1 MGRSLR
7 AERFEIGLVLAG
19 AIAGVLAVLAYVIA
33 IRPPEAALLSI
44 DPSSGWRETV
54 WPLRRD
60 PWWPSKSFTCAKAAC
75 GAKLDLYLRVKVGF
89 CDCARGIADD
99 PELERISDFLELAS
113 RIHAN
118 SAGKKL
124 DAIGLKGRS
133 RPYTMVATGPEQ
145 LRRDAMLLGLNSGCD
160 AVVATAIHDGGA
172 PSEVEAAMVAFLAR
186 TEVLRW
192 TRTAL
197 GL

>member
-1 MGRSLR
+1 MERSLR
-7 AERFEIGLVLAG
+7 AGRFEIGLVLAG
-19 AIAGVLAVLAYVIA
+19 AAAGVLAVLAYVIA
-33 IRPPEAALLSI
+33 ARPPETAPLSL
-44 DPSSGWRETV
+44 DPSSGWRETA

-60 PWWPSKSFTCAKAAC
+60 PWWPSKSFTCAKATC
-75 GAKLDLYLRVKVGF
+75 GANLDLYLRVKIGF

-118 SAGKKL
+118 SAGKKVES
-124 DAIGLKGRS
+124 IGLKGRS
-133 RPYTMVATGPEQ
+133 RPYTILAIGPER
-145 LRRDAMLLGLNSGCD
+145 LRRDAVLLGLNSGCD
-160 AVVATAIHDGGA
+160 AIVATAIHDGGE
-172 PSEVEAAMVAFLAR
+172 PDEVEAAIVAFLAR